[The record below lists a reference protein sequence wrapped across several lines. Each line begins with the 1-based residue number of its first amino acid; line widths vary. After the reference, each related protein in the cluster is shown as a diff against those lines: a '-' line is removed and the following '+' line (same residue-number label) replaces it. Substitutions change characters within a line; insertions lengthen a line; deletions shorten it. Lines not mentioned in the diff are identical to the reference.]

1 MMYTESYEVMPV
13 VDWLQ
18 KYTSAVERTGQDRW
32 QFKLNRGLDL
42 TGMAV
47 LDHDWLRM
55 SIRLGEEQPEKLLDA
70 ELLEGMLLQNSTLPG
85 GVKFCLDQSVSQ
97 AHLAVEIPVG
107 EEDEAGAAWLDA
119 WIGEACA
126 SLRQG
131 ALKWSVLMAQ
141 RADNPSLP
149 VPDRRSTA
157 VDPVA
162 EQRLAELCERAGW
175 SFTKRANGQVAIR
188 LDVRDA
194 FCQALLAPKVGKMR
208 RLRVSLGMATSTEG
222 EAPHAVHL
230 LLLSASRLVRMA
242 RASAAPASEAIEY
255 RWEVPLPA
263 EYDSRALGHALGAL
277 SVACQLTAREL
288 QAMEDRKIA
297 REYLAMRGV
306 R

>member
-126 SLRQG
+126 SCARGLEVVGPHGTTRGQPLVTG
-131 ALKWSVLMAQ
+131 A
-141 RADNPSLP
+141 RPTIHGG
-149 VPDRRSTA
+149 RSGGRTA
-157 VDPVA
+157 
-162 EQRLAELCERAGW
+162 AGG
-175 SFTKRANGQVAIR
+175 TV
-188 LDVRDA
+188 
-194 FCQALLAPKVGKMR
+194 
-208 RLRVSLGMATSTEG
+208 
-222 EAPHAVHL
+222 
-230 LLLSASRLVRMA
+230 
-242 RASAAPASEAIEY
+242 
-255 RWEVPLPA
+255 
-263 EYDSRALGHALGAL
+263 
-277 SVACQLTAREL
+277 
-288 QAMEDRKIA
+288 
-297 REYLAMRGV
+297 
-306 R
+306 